1 MKQVSFRTKLLGTLI
16 PIAVL
21 TIGALSILS
30 YRAAYKGIMLQQEA
44 NMQSMVNKTIDELAV
59 WDMDRERES
68 SLLAQTGVFQAACQG
83 KRMDEARERLVS
95 IHKASPFYENV
106 FLADT
111 GGKLFMD
118 SIGGKSVGVELTKLP
133 GYAANEEKARQGQ
146 LWISDVQQSPA
157 TGRPV
162 ILITAPI
169 QVDGKYV
176 GIMGTPIELL
186 NFSDSFITKIKIG
199 KSGYMFM
206 LDAKGTALAHPDKQN
221 ILKTNLAEQELGRN
235 MLAQKNGSLTYNWQG
250 EEKIAYFATYAS
262 KGWLLA
268 ATVNKSDFI
277 EPVKDIKNLSITL
290 GGLAVVL
297 LTLIIWL
304 ISSSAFKVI
313 SRSVVGLNAGSDQ
326 VATASTQVSMAS
338 QSLAEGT
345 STQAAS
351 IEQTS
356 SSLEQMSSMTRR
368 NADNANIANNLMKE
382 TKEIVAEANTSM
394 SHLTSSMGEIT
405 KASDETSKI
414 IKTIDEIAF
423 QTNLLALNAAVE
435 AARAGEA
442 GAGFA
447 VVANEVRN
455 LAMRAA
461 EAAKNTAGLIEDTT
475 KKVKDGSDL
484 VLKTNQVFNHVS
496 EKASKVAELVGEI
509 AAASTEQAQ
518 GIDQVGRAV
527 AEMEKVT
534 QQNAATAEESAAAS
548 EEMTAQALSMRGIVT
563 ELASIIGGMRQEEII
578 PKPKSTR
585 SEPIPAARR
594 IPMGTSARSLVPSGV
609 AKGTDSPRHRKEAR
623 PEQVIPMDQDDFK
636 DF

>member
-1 MKQVSFRTKLLGTLI
+1 MKQVNFRTKLLGTLM
-16 PIAVL
+16 PIAVI

-44 NMQSMVNKTIDELAV
+44 NMQSMVSSTVDWLAT
-59 WDMDRERES
+59 WEKDRERES
-68 SLLAQTGVFQAACQG
+68 VLLTQTGVFQAACQG
-83 KRMDEARERLVS
+83 KRMDEARKRLVL
-95 IHKASPFYENV
+95 IYKASPFYENV

-111 GGKLFMD
+111 EGKLFMD
-118 SIGGKSVGVELTKLP
+118 SIDGKSVGVEIAKIP
-133 GYAANEEKARQGQ
+133 GYAANAEKAGQGQ
-146 LWISDVQQSPA
+146 LWISDVQRSPA

-162 ILITAPI
+162 ILITSPI
-169 QVDGKYV
+169 QVDGQYV
-176 GIMGTPIELL
+176 GIMGTPIELQ
-186 NFSDSFITKIKIG
+186 NFSESFINNVKIG
-199 KSGYMFM
+199 KNGYMFM
-206 LDAKGTALAHPDKQN
+206 LDAKGTILAHPDKQN
-221 ILKTNLAEQELGRN
+221 ILKTNLAEQEFGRN
-235 MLAQKNGSLTYNWQG
+235 ILAQKNGSLTYHWQG
-250 EEKIAYFATYAS
+250 AEQIAYFATYA
-262 KGWLLA
+262 KNGWLLV
-268 ATVNKSDFI
+268 ATINKSDFL
-277 EPVKDIKNLSITL
+277 EPVRDIKNLSITL

-297 LTLIIWL
+297 LSLIIWL
-304 ISSSAFKVI
+304 ISTSAFKVV
-313 SRSVVGLNAGSDQ
+313 SRAVVGLSAGSDQ
-326 VATASTQVSMAS
+326 VATASSQVSMAS

-345 STQAAS
+345 ATQAAS

-356 SSLEQMSSMTRR
+356 SSLEEMSSMTKR

-414 IKTIDEIAF
+414 IKTIDEISF

-484 VLKTNQVFNHVS
+484 VLKTNLVFNHVS

-518 GIDQVGRAV
+518 GIDQVSRAV

-563 ELASIIGGMRQEEII
+563 ELASIIGGMQQEEIVQ
-578 PKPKSTR
+578 KPKSTR

-594 IPMGTSARSLVPSGV
+594 VSAGPSARSLVPSGV
-609 AKGTDSPRHRKEAR
+609 IKGTDSPRRRKEAR
-623 PEQVIPMDQDDFK
+623 PEQVIPMVQDDFK